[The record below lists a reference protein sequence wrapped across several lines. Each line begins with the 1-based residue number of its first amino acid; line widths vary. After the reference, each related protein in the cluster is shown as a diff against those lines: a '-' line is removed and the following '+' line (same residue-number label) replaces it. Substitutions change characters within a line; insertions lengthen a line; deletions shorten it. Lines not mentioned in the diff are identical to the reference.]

1 MIGRVESKGFTV
13 LEAAVGFAVVLDPR
27 NSALVS
33 TVGSPGVVFQ
43 RLSKEEVKIADGPL
57 RLLETMSVVSYFRKT
72 ITRKYC
78 VFYSSCHPF
87 LKSSLSHHSSLCTFS
102 TCVGRMYL
110 RTSPHVKHNHQGHYS
125 WHFSEPQASSA
136 ICINGAWE
144 FACIIGCGERWRM
157 EAWNATHLRTH

>member
-43 RLSKEEVKIADGPL
+43 RLSKEEVRIADGPL

-78 VFYSSCHPF
+78 ALYSSCHHF
-87 LKSSLSHHSSLCTFS
+87 LKFSQSHRSFLCTCS
-102 TCVGRMYL
+102 TCVGHMYL
-110 RTSPHVKHNHQGHYS
+110 
-125 WHFSEPQASSA
+125 
-136 ICINGAWE
+136 
-144 FACIIGCGERWRM
+144 
-157 EAWNATHLRTH
+157 